1 MVEAAADDRHRE
13 SEKDTMEDLAGI
25 ALRAVRWALKGLGT
39 FLGFV
44 NARDGY
50 RGFKHDMRQARRKHV
65 K

>member
-1 MVEAAADDRHRE
+1 
-13 SEKDTMEDLAGI
+13 MEDLAGI